1 MTQKTCPVAQL
12 IQDLE
17 QVLASGRLHDAKNHR
32 RGEEIL
38 ALLND
43 VAWGRAGREHL
54 PAIRQLSEEMRR
66 EGAADAGAESGGRI
80 LTALEDAA

>member
-1 MTQKTCPVAQL
+1 MTEKTCPVAQL

-17 QVLASGRLHDAKNHR
+17 EVLVSGRLHDAKNYR

-43 VAWGRAGREHL
+43 VAWGRAGQEHL
-54 PAIRQLSEEMRR
+54 PAIQHMAEEMLQV
-66 EGAADAGAESGGRI
+66 GAC
-80 LTALEDAA
+80 LL